1 MEENSEKMVIRLL
14 VGKQI
19 YPITVMRDQEEIYRK
34 AAKLINERLARYEQS
49 YPGLSYERYTSVAL
63 LDFTTQVIQ
72 LQNRQD
78 QSPYAATMEQLSAEL
93 KQLLDEA

>member
-1 MEENSEKMVIRLL
+1 MTEKSEKMVIQLL

-19 YPITVMRDQEEIYRK
+19 YPITVKREQEETYRK

-49 YPGLSYERYTSVAL
+49 YPGLSYERYTSVAM
-63 LDFTTQVIQ
+63 LDFATQVIQ

-78 QSPYAATMEQLSAEL
+78 QSPYAETLQRLAQEVR
-93 KQLLDEA
+93 QLLDKE